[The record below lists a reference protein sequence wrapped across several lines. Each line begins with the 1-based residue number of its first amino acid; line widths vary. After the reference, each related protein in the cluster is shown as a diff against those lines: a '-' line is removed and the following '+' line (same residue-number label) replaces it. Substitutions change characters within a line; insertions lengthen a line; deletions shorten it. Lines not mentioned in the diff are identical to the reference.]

1 MALSA
6 GVGRQ
11 TVDHLT
17 IDVEQ
22 LEGMKL
28 AVRKPNVID
37 LAIGGRIREHRRRLG
52 MSQPELAHFL
62 GVTAQQVQKYEVG
75 LSRVGSSRLQQ
86 IARKLHVPISS
97 LFEPVASPTRNV
109 TSSTASIDT
118 AILAWLGT
126 PECIELNRAFKQ
138 IADPRIRRRVVALIV
153 AVSKNH

>member
-1 MALSA
+1 
-6 GVGRQ
+6 
-11 TVDHLT
+11 
-17 IDVEQ
+17 
-22 LEGMKL
+22 
-28 AVRKPNVID
+28 
-37 LAIGGRIREHRRRLG
+37 
-52 MSQPELAHFL
+52 MSQPELARSL

-97 LFEPVASPTRNV
+97 LFEPVASSTRCV